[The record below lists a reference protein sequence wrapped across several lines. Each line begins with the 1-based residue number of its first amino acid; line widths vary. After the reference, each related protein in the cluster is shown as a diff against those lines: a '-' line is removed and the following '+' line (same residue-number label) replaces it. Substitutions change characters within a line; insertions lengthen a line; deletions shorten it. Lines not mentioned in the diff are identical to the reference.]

1 MSNDRKG
8 TIIYTDKVVSYFD
21 SKKDPH
27 EERHVRQKLR
37 SFRDHFDPTMLD
49 DFEGYKGTSIVK
61 KAKVN
66 QYRAVFIW
74 ITDGVPFRIMQVIQ
88 VFNKN
93 NKSSPPQSFLQQADE
108 NGKELKKQLQKM
120 SDSEIKQILSN
131 LGEVTET
138 EKAQR

>member
-1 MSNDRKG
+1 MGNDRKG

-27 EERHVRQKLR
+27 EERHVRRKLR

-93 NKSSPPQSFLQQADE
+93 NKSSPSQSFLQQADE
-108 NGKELKKQLQKM
+108 NGKQLKKQLQKM
-120 SDSEIKQILSN
+120 SDTEIKQILSN